1 MKKRVIVAVGVTVIL
16 AIVIACTICNRPYY
30 VGTNGKPVKVEEIA
44 PNDWQPYKAID
55 PADSTHVYRVIWS
68 QKYGSVQTAYCK
80 VVFRND
86 KEKQYKLIAPWLS
99 GIEIERANMDDIQF
113 DRIPLD
119 SVPEEVLKLK

>member
-1 MKKRVIVAVGVTVIL
+1 MKKWIVVAIGVAVVL

-30 VGTNGKPVKVEEIA
+30 VDANGKPVAVTKIE

-55 PADSTHVYRVIWS
+55 PIDSTHVYRVSWS

-113 DRIPLD
+113 DKIPLD
-119 SVPEEVLKLK
+119 SVPSGILK